1 MTYPP
6 ERHMLRD
13 LAISARRCEDG
24 STLASAPIHPP
35 VCNELGF
42 LRSGVIATVIDVAGA
57 SLALTE
63 LHPDRTATLE
73 LSYQSERPGRVGP
86 LLASARLLRRG
97 SLQVVVG
104 VEVSDGRGCED
115 LAQAESIGT
124 GLIVFR
130 RLPTRDDHARI
141 PGPAER
147 GSRASLGLSGSRLDE
162 PFLSRAQLR
171 VLDAAAGVVEIDNH
185 DYVRNSF
192 GTLNGGMVAT
202 LIEVAAEHAA
212 RARCGSDLVSAD
224 LAVHYVGQS
233 GPGPLRTRTRV
244 VRAGREHAVCRVEL
258 VDAGAGDRL
267 LSIGTVTAARI

>member
-13 LAISARRCEDG
+13 LAISATRCEDG
-24 STLASAPIHPP
+24 STLASAPIHPR
-35 VCNELGF
+35 VCNEFGY
-42 LRSGVIATVIDVAGA
+42 LRIGVIATVIDVAGA
-57 SLALTE
+57 ALVLTE
-63 LHPDRTATLE
+63 LHPDRIATIE
-73 LSYQSERPGRVGP
+73 LTYQSQGPGRVGP
-86 LLASARLLRRG
+86 LLASARILRRG
-97 SLQVVVG
+97 SVQIVIG
-104 VEVSDGRGCED
+104 VEVSDGHGRED
-115 LAQAESIGT
+115 LAQAEAIGT

-130 RLPTRDDHARI
+130 RLPKRDDHARI
-141 PGPAER
+141 PAPAER
-147 GSRASLGLSGSRLDE
+147 SARAALGLPGSRLDE
-162 PFLSRAQLR
+162 PFLERAQLR
-171 VLDAAAGVVEIDNH
+171 VIDAAAGIVEIDNH

-224 LAVHYVGQS
+224 LAVHYVGQA

-267 LSIGTVTAARI
+267 LSIGMATAAQF